1 MNRPGP
7 QKAVKPQLEVM
18 VHAPGHAVH
27 RAHADFL
34 RRVRILPYE
43 VLIHKLGNCSRDVPL
58 LALVLD
64 RDAERADDPSAAF
77 AEKEGTVIAK

>member
-1 MNRPGP
+1 
-7 QKAVKPQLEVM
+7 M
-18 VHAPGHAVH
+18 VHAPDHVVRRGY
-27 RAHADFL
+27 ADFL

-43 VLIHKLGNCSRDVPL
+43 VLIHELGNCSLDVPL

-64 RDAERADDPSAAF
+64 RDAEQADDPSAAF